1 MDEIEI
7 NEAPAPAAPDNSW
20 DDSPEASGVS
30 GEQPAA
36 APEQPEQPAAAPEE
50 VPAWKAKQPETIPYD
65 RFAEQ
70 TRRLRETEQQAR
82 YYAEQVQAFQE
93 QQKKAEKI
101 LDLEKL
107 DIASYRN
114 EAGET
119 DVEAYMRDWSKATAE
134 KAQREAE
141 RAVAARLEAEQQ
153 QRAQAELLGSYE
165 RRLEEAAKVDPEI
178 REKEQYVAAV
188 LFDPQNRQFV
198 HPDIVAELAADPHGP
213 EVIDMLAR
221 DPAALRSIMDPRN
234 GLRNLHRLSYA
245 AEQRKA
251 APAQPAAPAAPV
263 VPAFT
268 PARPAAPAAAP
279 RVMASIPGAGSATRR
294 DPSTMSQ
301 REYNAWRAAQ
311 DRKGESDSW

>member
-1 MDEIEI
+1 MDDLETID
-7 NEAPAPAAPDNSW
+7 NATAAAPDNSW
-20 DDSPEASGVS
+20 DDAPEAAGVA

-36 APEQPEQPAAAPEE
+36 PEQAEQTAPAAPEE

-70 TRRLRETEQQAR
+70 THRLREAERHAQEYAAR
-82 YYAEQVQAFQE
+82 VRAYEE

-101 LDLEKL
+101 LDIEKL
-107 DIASYRN
+107 DISSYKN

-119 DVEAYMRDWSKATAE
+119 DVEAYMRDWSKATAI
-134 KAQREAE
+134 KAQQDAAREV
-141 RAVAARLEAEQQ
+141 AVRLEAEQQ

-165 RRLEEAAKVDPEI
+165 RRLEEAAKTDPEI
-178 REKEQYVAAV
+178 REKEQYVASV

-245 AEQRKA
+245 AEQRKSS
-251 APAQPAAPAAPV
+251 PSQQAQPAAPV

-268 PARPAAPAAAP
+268 PAKPAAP
-279 RVMASIPGAGSATRR
+279 RVMASVPGAGSATRR
-294 DPSTMSQ
+294 DPSSMSQ